1 VDTPECSETILDT
14 ALTEIPKQT
23 NRTIVIEYTFVS
35 PAPNHLRQA
44 DIFEGEKF
52 STYVQACQIERAI
65 IVHNISLMTLLM

>member
-1 VDTPECSETILDT
+1 M
-14 ALTEIPKQT
+14 